1 MSKNSPEQV
10 KAAGKLD
17 INIQGE
23 ILNPIAQSEL
33 DIHNPGEETPN
44 PSAAS
49 PTPDPVV
56 VNNIS
61 EHPKT
66 NISTTVHILDG
77 VCDNLNKAFN
87 STVTA
92 VKSKTTVAQ
101 RVAQG
106 IAETGEQLDTVANI
120 SKYAA
125 TGLCIVG
132 VASAAAAWPALVG
145 IAAVSVILSQISK
158 IIRDN
163 RELEELILIVNSQIQ
178 RIHNIYCVLEEISN
192 ENRFPINTEM
202 LKKYLII
209 ILSNILLACG
219 KDTYK
224 QVIDGL
230 EMNHNIKD
238 LEVSVTSTVAP
249 GHSQAVGLTFFQYI
263 LGRKK
268 VEAGHADLN
277 ATTIDFQR
285 AKDRGKKNE
294 WYNNIIDKA
303 NRIIDAKEVTRGISR
318 DLLILNVYFSILLS
332 EFDILSREFAEKQ
345 KVEYLKQIELAQM
358 ETSLEKKVSA
368 LLLVS
373 KLQNTKSIWP
383 SGETYKKFYN
393 QLPKSNMTVFMIE
406 NSTGQTLQEIMTGKP
421 EIVPSTDGISP
432 SKLVFKPELKELM
445 KKLGTTRRSLNLNS
459 LDPTAQ
465 SPSTLTPTQPPRGG
479 PPVTFGFKGGRF
491 TLRKSRG
498 KLNTRGIYK

>member
-1 MSKNSPEQV
+1 MSKNSPGQV
-10 KAAGKLD
+10 EAAGKLHVE
-17 INIQGE
+17 IEGE
-23 ILNPIAQSEL
+23 DLNPIAQSESG
-33 DIHNPGEETPN
+33 IHNPGEETPN

-49 PTPDPVV
+49 PAPDPVV

-61 EHPKT
+61 ENPKT
-66 NISTTVHILDG
+66 DKLTAIHILDV
-77 VCDNLNKAFN
+77 VCNNLNKTFN
-87 STVTA
+87 SSITA

-101 RVAQG
+101 RVGEG
-106 IAETGEQLDTVANI
+106 IIETAAQLDTVANI
-120 SKYAA
+120 SKYAVS
-125 TGLCIVG
+125 GLCIVG

-145 IAAVSVILSQISK
+145 IAAISVILSQISNV
-158 IIRDN
+158 IRLN

-192 ENRFPINTEM
+192 EHRFPINTEM

-209 ILSNILLACG
+209 ILSNILLVCG
-219 KDTYK
+219 NDSYK
-224 QVIDGL
+224 QITDGL
-230 EMNHNIKD
+230 QMNPNIKD
-238 LEVSVTSTVAP
+238 LQVSVTPSVAP
-249 GHSQAVGLTFFQYI
+249 GHSQSVGLTFFKYL

-268 VEAGHADLN
+268 VEAAHTDLN

-285 AKDRGKKNE
+285 AVNPETKNK

-303 NRIIDAKEVTRGISR
+303 NRIIDPKEVIRGISR
-318 DLLILNVYFSILLS
+318 DLLLLNVYFSILLS

-345 KVEYLKQIELAQM
+345 KSEYLRQIELAQM

-373 KLQNTKSIWP
+373 KLQNAKSIWP

-393 QLPKSNMTVFMIE
+393 QLPKSNMAVFMIE
-406 NSTGQTLQEIMTGKP
+406 KSTGQSLQEIITGKP
-421 EIVPSTDGISP
+421 EVVLSTDGTTSP
-432 SKLVFKPELKELM
+432 KLVFKPELKEMM
-445 KKLGTTRRSLNLNS
+445 KKLGTTRRLLNLSS

-465 SPSTLTPTQPPRGG
+465 SPSTLTPTQAPRGG

-491 TLRKSRG
+491 TQRKSRG
-498 KLNTRGIYK
+498 KINTRRIYK